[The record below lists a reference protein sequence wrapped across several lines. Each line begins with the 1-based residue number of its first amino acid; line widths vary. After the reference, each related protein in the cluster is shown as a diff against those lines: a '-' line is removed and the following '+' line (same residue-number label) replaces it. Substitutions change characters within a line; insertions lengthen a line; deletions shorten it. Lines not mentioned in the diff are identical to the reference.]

1 MGLGKQ
7 IDLTAMKLSYS
18 ICCAVLLAAASL
30 PFRAEACGCGCTA
43 LAAECDGASRIR
55 SFYAEYIEACL
66 CKGADSS
73 SRRQTVIERYVAAPL
88 VKRLRGSELDY
99 DPFLQAQDCD
109 RSMLENL
116 TVELCADRD
125 TYRVGLWDGYNGCY
139 RYIMLAVDADGSISD
154 ISGKCE

>member
-1 MGLGKQ
+1 
-7 IDLTAMKLSYS
+7 MKLRYF
-18 ICCAVLLAAASL
+18 ICCAVLLTAASL

-73 SRRQTVIERYVAAPL
+73 SRRQAVIERYVAAPL
-88 VKRLRGSELDY
+88 VERLRGSELDY

-109 RSMLENL
+109 RSVLEKL
-116 TVELCADRD
+116 TVEQCTDSDNACRI
-125 TYRVGLWDGYNGCY
+125 GLWDGFNGQYNFV
-139 RYIMLAVDADGSISD
+139 ILELDSDGM
-154 ISGKCE
+154 ISGIGGMFR